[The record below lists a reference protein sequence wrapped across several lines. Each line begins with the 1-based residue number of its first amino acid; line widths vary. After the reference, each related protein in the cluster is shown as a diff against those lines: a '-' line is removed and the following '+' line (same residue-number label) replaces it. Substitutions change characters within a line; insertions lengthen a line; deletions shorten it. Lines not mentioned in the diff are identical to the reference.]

1 MTSWTARFQRLAL
14 PFTFAATAVA
24 ASGCSTERGALATRA
39 SAAATS
45 DARATEDRPDAR
57 GTPIAG
63 LPEARADRPT
73 SLAREAEEIARG
85 PSITAID
92 GYMRI
97 LDRPDKRSQMIGLV
111 RAGQS
116 VPLASPTAL
125 TADPQGRPLPSCDG
139 GWYAVAPRG
148 YACAGE
154 SSTLDPHD
162 RRAVAA
168 REVLPDVARPIPF
181 DVGLA
186 VGSPQ
191 YMRVPSDAEQHAK
204 ETGLDAY
211 LRGLTK
217 TSPLGPIDLS
227 RAGHGPSDAFRDY
240 VSFLE
245 PPLTGDKAF
254 AGRRVAWSREFDA
267 EGRTWLETPDLGLI
281 PKDKVKTTVASSLDG
296 IDLRARPEMALPLA
310 YTLEETP
317 ELELRTPSLPGRS
330 TLKETGG
337 TYARHAFI
345 PIEGERMYVGG
356 RAYWKTRDG
365 HYVSAS
371 KSTTFTKRTR
381 LPYTVPKSGKWVDV
395 RVLGGA
401 LVAYEGTEPVY
412 AAAISPGR
420 DGVTVRPRSH
430 TTLPGLYQVQWKLF
444 TADMRGREGATEWAV
459 DEVPFVAYFYE
470 SLALHGAYWHDEFGR
485 PRSHGCVNLSPKSAQ
500 WLFNWMDPEVPRG
513 WYAVAGFGKGVPIT
527 VVDVHP

>member
-1 MTSWTARFQRLAL
+1 MTSWTARTQRLAL
-14 PFTFAATAVA
+14 PFAFATALVA
-24 ASGCSTERGALATRA
+24 SSGCSSERGALATRA
-39 SAAATS
+39 SAGTASPEANSASEPEDVHATN
-45 DARATEDRPDAR
+45 
-57 GTPIAG
+57 GV
-63 LPEARADRPT
+63 PEARADRPT

-92 GYMRI
+92 GYMRVM
-97 LDRPDKRSQMIGLV
+97 DRPDKRSQMIGLV

-116 VPLASPTAL
+116 VPLASAAPL
-125 TADPQGRPLPSCDG
+125 TRDPQGRPLPSCDG
-139 GWYAVAPRG
+139 GWYAVVPRG
-148 YACAGE
+148 YACLGE
-154 SSTLDPHD
+154 SSTLDAHD
-162 RRAVAA
+162 ARAVAA

-181 DVGLA
+181 DVGVA

-191 YMRVPSDAEQHAK
+191 YMRIPTDAEQHAK

-211 LRGLTK
+211 LKGLGSA
-217 TSPLGPIDLS
+217 SPLDPIDLS
-227 RAGHGPSDAFRDY
+227 RAGHGPSDAYRDLL
-240 VSFLE
+240 SFLK

-254 AGRRVAWSREFDA
+254 AGRRIAWAREFDA
-267 EGRTWLETPDLGLI
+267 NGRTWLETPELGLI
-281 PKDKVKTTVASSLDG
+281 PKDKVKTTVSSPLDG
-296 IDLRARPEMALPLA
+296 IDLRARPDMALPLA
-310 YTLEETP
+310 YTIEELP
-317 ELELRTPSLPGRS
+317 QLELRSPALPGRS
-330 TLKETGG
+330 TLKETGA

-365 HYVSAS
+365 FYVNAW
-371 KSTTFTKRTR
+371 KTNTFTKRTR

-395 RVLGGA
+395 KVLGGA

-412 AAAISPGR
+412 VAAISPGR

-430 TTLPGLYQVQWKLF
+430 TTLPGLYQVQWKLY

-500 WLFNWMDPEVPRG
+500 WLFQWMDPEVPRG